1 MLFIKNHFLKT
12 ARCFANDK
20 QRSLTL
26 FKAVT
31 VKGILPFIVLI
42 VSLAGCGQ
50 NTPTPVNGP
59 DVKDDTGN
67 ITNSAQNLVVWAD
80 IPDPSI
86 IRVGD
91 TYYMSSTTMH
101 FNPGVPIMKSA
112 DLVNWEIVNYVY
124 DTLNNSDPFLL
135 QNGQNAYGEGTWAS
149 SLRYHNGTYYLA
161 TFSNTT
167 GDTYIFQTTNIES
180 GSWET
185 FTIDRLFHDPSL
197 IFDDGRAFLLYG
209 VDNIRIIELTA
220 DATALKSGGVDRV
233 LIPDSKSI
241 AGDNFYVPAEGVH
254 IRKINDYYYVSLISW
269 PAGDGRTQLTYRSD
283 SLLGDYTG
291 RISLQYNGIA
301 QGGLIDTPE
310 GDWYGF
316 LFQDHGSVGRIPQLV
331 PVHWENDW
339 PIFGIDGEVPEQLD
353 AQTED
358 NDPVGVIASDEFD
371 GEAGP
376 AQYNDETKILMG
388 LSLAWQW
395 NHNPDADHWSLDER
409 PGFLRLTNFEID
421 TSWADTRNTLTQ
433 RSFGPQS
440 TGTILMDVKN
450 MKDGDYA
457 GLGALQGTNGFV
469 GVKKEDGLT
478 HLVMMKQTPD
488 EQEEIETISLNQN
501 QVYLRIAFD
510 FENRTDKAYFY
521 YSLDG
526 ESWQQIGDMLQMQ
539 YTLDHFV
546 GYRFALFNYATE
558 TTGGSVDF
566 DYFSIEPR
574 LIRDD
579 N

>member
-1 MLFIKNHFLKT
+1 ML
-12 ARCFANDK
+12 A
-20 QRSLTL
+20 
-26 FKAVT
+26 
-31 VKGILPFIVLI
+31 FIVLI
-42 VSLAGCGQ
+42 VAQTGCGQ
-50 NTPTPVNGP
+50 SPSTTVEGPGTNEDNGS
-59 DVKDDTGN
+59 V
-67 ITNSAQNLVVWAD
+67 TNGAQNPVVWAD

-101 FNPGVPIMKSA
+101 FNPGVPIMKST

-124 DTLNNSDPFLL
+124 DTLDDSDSFLL
-135 QNGQNAYGEGTWAS
+135 QNDQNAYGEGTWAS
-149 SLRYHNGTYYLA
+149 SLRYHDGAYYLA

-167 GDTYIFQTTNIES
+167 GKTYIFRTDDIES

-197 IFDDGRAFLLYG
+197 FFDDGRAFLLYG
-209 VDNIRIIELTA
+209 VDNIMIIELTA
-220 DATALKSGGVDRV
+220 DATALKPNGADRV
-233 LIPDSKSI
+233 LIPNSKDI
-241 AGDNFYVPAEGVH
+241 AGENFYVPAEGAH
-254 IRKINDYYYVSLISW
+254 IRKINGYYYVSLISW

-283 SLLGDYTG
+283 SLMGTYTG

-316 LFQDHGSVGRIPQLV
+316 LFQDHGSVGRIPHLV
-331 PVHWENDW
+331 PVYWENDW
-339 PIFGIDGEVPEQLD
+339 PVFGVDGEVPEQLNIQ
-353 AQTED
+353 AED
-358 NDPVGVIASDEFD
+358 NDLAGVVASDEFD

-376 AQYNDETKILMG
+376 AQYNDETAILTG
-388 LSLAWQW
+388 LPLVWQW
-395 NHNPDADHWSLDER
+395 NHNPDAEYWSLDER

-421 TSWADTRNTLTQ
+421 TSWVDTRNTLTQ
-433 RSFGPQS
+433 RTLGPQS
-440 TGTILMDVKN
+440 TGTIHMDTQN
-450 MKDGDYA
+450 MNDGDYA

-469 GVKKEDGLT
+469 GVKREGGEI
-478 HLVMMKQTPD
+478 HLVMMKETPD
-488 EQEEIETISLNQN
+488 EQQEIETLPLTQD

-526 ESWQQIGDMLQMQ
+526 STWNEIGEMLQMQ

-558 TTGGSVDF
+558 STGGAVDF
-566 DYFSIEPR
+566 DYFRIEPG
-574 LIRDD
+574 LPGPGK
-579 N
+579 